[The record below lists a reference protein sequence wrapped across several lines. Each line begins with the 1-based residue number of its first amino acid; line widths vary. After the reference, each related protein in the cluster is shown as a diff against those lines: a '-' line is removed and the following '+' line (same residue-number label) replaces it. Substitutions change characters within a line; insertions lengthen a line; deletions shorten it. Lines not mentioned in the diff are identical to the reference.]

1 MGLLVLSYIGSFL
14 VGGRAVRGIG
24 LPSGAEY
31 VALGFVLGPH
41 ALGVVERST
50 LDSFD
55 PIAHVAL
62 GWLAFVIGLD
72 FGFAGNRPVRAST
85 FLYGIVSSA
94 LTGGAVFGAVWL
106 FVERFPVVPRGA
118 DQWLLAGG
126 VATACAETTR
136 HAVRWVVERYDAKGP
151 LSVLFNE
158 ISHVDDLLPIVGLA
172 VVVACSPNP
181 AHVTVLLP
189 KWAWLAATP
198 ALGVV
203 LGVVAAALI
212 GAEFSLNATW
222 GVLFGVTLL
231 AIGVAVR
238 FDVSALATTFFMGL
252 TLAIASSHRR
262 LLREAVAP
270 TERPVLLPALLLAGA
285 RIDVDVFRTNR
296 LLFAVVAVAIAS
308 RIVGKLVSAAFVRAT
323 LRPARGVEG
332 SIGLSLLS
340 SGALSMSIGLA
351 LAMRFPGKIG
361 DTVLAAAAACA
372 IFGEFVAPASLRRVL
387 TSAGEIVEV
396 APPPPASQPASN
408 ASAPPNEETAP

>member
-1 MGLLVLSYIGSFL
+1 MSAILLLMGLLVLSYIGSFL
-14 VGGRAVRGIG
+14 VGGRAVRGMG

-31 VALGFVLGPH
+31 VALGFVLGPR
-41 ALGVVERST
+41 ALGIVERST
-50 LDSFD
+50 LDSFE

-85 FLYGIVSSA
+85 FIYGILSSA
-94 LTGGAVFGAVWL
+94 FTGGAVFAAVWFFL
-106 FVERFPVVPRGA
+106 QRFPVVPHGA
-118 DQWLLAGG
+118 DQWLLAGA

-136 HAVRWVVERYDAKGP
+136 HAVRWVVQRYDAKGA

-172 VVVACSPNP
+172 VIVAFSPNP
-181 AHVTVLLP
+181 SYITILLP

-198 ALGVV
+198 GLGIV

-212 GAEFSLNATW
+212 GEEFSLNATW

-231 AIGVAVR
+231 AIGVSVR

-252 TLAIASSHRR
+252 TLAIASPHRR

-285 RIDVDVFRTNR
+285 RVDFEVFRTNR
-296 LLFAVVAVAIAS
+296 MLLAIVAIA
-308 RIVGKLVSAAFVRAT
+308 IVARVFGKLVSAGFIRAT
-323 LRPARGVEG
+323 LRPARGVGG

-351 LAMRFPGKIG
+351 LAMRFPGKVG

-372 IFGEFVAPASLRRVL
+372 VFGEFIAPASLKRVL
-387 TSAGEIVEV
+387 TSAGEIVEA
-396 APPPPASQPASN
+396 AP
-408 ASAPPNEETAP
+408 ASAPAAPSEEVAP